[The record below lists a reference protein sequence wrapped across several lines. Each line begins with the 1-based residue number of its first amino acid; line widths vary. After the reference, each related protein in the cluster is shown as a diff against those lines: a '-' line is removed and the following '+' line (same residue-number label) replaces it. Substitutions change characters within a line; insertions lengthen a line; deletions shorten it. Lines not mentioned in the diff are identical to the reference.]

1 MSPPHRSVP
10 NRLSFA
16 FADLNQSYLV
26 SLPCPAGSKSCKQAA
41 SQAPYQANQ
50 PAPRSSAIHR
60 PIRPLPVGVQHA
72 RLTLVSVLAL
82 TLTHSR
88 PPTVAGFPFPSL
100 LPLPSSLPFF
110 LLLPSIFSHLNLTH
124 HSSSQLID
132 SNQGSLVSSIGPL
145 TSSYSLPSQR
155 VFHHLYHLT
164 REPPPLTLNPR
175 AGSRTHHADSTTTH
189 QRTKLACDKAVYS
202 LL

>member
-1 MSPPHRSVP
+1 VPCRKQKLQASSLTSTVPSKPTCSTFECPPSPHSPT
-10 NRLSFA
+10 LGW
-16 FADLNQSYLV
+16 
-26 SLPCPAGSKSCKQAA
+26 CAA
-41 SQAPYQANQ
+41 RAIDSRFR
-50 PAPRSSAIHR
+50 PRSHSHTLS
-60 PIRPLPVGVQHA
+60 PTYCCWLP
-72 RLTLVSVLAL
+72 
-82 TLTHSR
+82 
-88 PPTVAGFPFPSL
+88 FPFSSSPSL
-100 LPLPSSLPFF
+100 LPP
-110 LLLPSIFSHLNLTH
+110 LLLTLAIYIFSRLNLTH
-124 HSSSQLID
+124 HTSSQLID

-175 AGSRTHHADSTTTH
+175 AGSHTHHADSTTTH